1 MTERV
6 IVRRGAYYDSVTLML
21 ISRDAGRLDGV
32 DDAAAVS
39 GTPLNLG
46 LLERQGYALDG
57 AADAGPNDL
66 IIVIRAQDDASADSA
81 LAEIDA
87 RLANTGAPSDGAS
100 AEQAPRSLTS
110 AARRRPDLN
119 LAFLSVPG
127 RHVAY
132 EAALALR
139 AGMHVFCFSDGLSVE
154 EEVKLKR
161 RALDQGLLFMGADC
175 GTAIL
180 DGVALGFANAVEP
193 GPVGIVG
200 ASGTGI
206 QQLTCLLDAAGVGIS
221 QAIGV
226 GGRDLS
232 ATVGGLMTE
241 RGLELLDADP
251 ATETVIVVSKP
262 PDPEVAARIAAR
274 AGRMSKPVVLAFLG
288 ADSPVEAAA
297 NVTVVDTLEGAAGAA
312 AAIAGATPYADDAAL
327 PLAVSQGYV
336 RGLFS
341 GGTLCDEAMAIA
353 AASLGPIASNIP
365 LRPEWRMADIA
376 ASEGHTFIDFGDD
389 EFTEGRA
396 HPMID
401 PSLRNERFASEAADP
416 EVGVILMDVVLGHGA
431 HPDPAA
437 SLAAAIAEARDKRQ
451 DPLSVVVSLCGTQ
464 NDPQGLARQRAQ
476 LQEAGAMVARSN
488 AHAARLA
495 LAVVGAT
502 SAAVSS

>member
-32 DDAAAVS
+32 EDAAAVS
-39 GTPLNLG
+39 ATPLNIA
-46 LLERQGYALDG
+46 LLERQGYGLAE

-66 IIVIRAQDDASADSA
+66 VIAVRAVDDAAADA
-81 LAEIDA
+81 AFAEIDA
-87 RLANTGAPSDGAS
+87 RLANSGIPSSGGS
-100 AEQAPRSLTS
+100 AEAAPRSLTS

-139 AGMHVFCFSDGLSVE
+139 AGMHVFCFSDGLSVDE
-154 EEVKLKR
+154 EAVLKR
-161 RALDQGLLFMGADC
+161 RAVDQGLLFMGTDC

-193 GPVGIVG
+193 GPVGIVA
-200 ASGTGI
+200 ASGTGL
-206 QQLTCLLDAAGVGIS
+206 QQITCLLDAAGVGIS
-221 QAIGV
+221 QAVGV

-241 RGLELLDADP
+241 RALELLDADE
-251 ATETVIVVSKP
+251 ATETVVVVSKP
-262 PDPEVAARIAAR
+262 PDPTVAARIAAR
-274 AGRMSKPVVLAFLG
+274 AAAMSKPVILAFLG
-288 ADSPVEAAA
+288 SDAALESSGNVTVASTLEAAA
-297 NVTVVDTLEGAAGAA
+297 DAA
-312 AAIAGATPYADDAAL
+312 ATQAGATPYADDAAL

-336 RGLFS
+336 RGLFC

-353 AASLGPIASNIP
+353 AESLGPIASNIP
-365 LRPEWRMADIA
+365 LRPEWRMSDIA

-401 PSLRNERFASEAADP
+401 PSLRTERFAREAADP
-416 EVGVILMDVVLGHGA
+416 DVGVILVDVVLGHGA
-431 HPDPAA
+431 HADPAA
-437 SLAAAIAEARDKRQ
+437 SLAAAIVDAQAARET
-451 DPLSVVVSLCGTQ
+451 PLSVVVSLCGTQ
-464 NDPQGLARQRAQ
+464 NDPQDLARQRAQ
-476 LQEAGAMVARSN
+476 LEEAGAMVARSN

-495 LAVVGAT
+495 LAAIG
-502 SAAVSS
+502 SAAVAS